1 MGARQK
7 VKEAS
12 RGEKWD
18 GKKKKRRRERRKR
31 KANILS
37 KHKVRI

>member
-1 MGARQK
+1 MRGTTMEQRWRG
-7 VKEAS
+7 KEA
-12 RGEKWD
+12 RAGD
-18 GKKKKRRRERRKR
+18 GKRRRERRKR